1 MEKLSF
7 FSNNDESY
15 TDDIVEMEKEIRPQ
29 LQDLFLKWSEKGF
42 KLREIQLVLIN
53 IVSEMTSFFIIQNR
67 RNSKI
72 SK

>member
-1 MEKLSF
+1 MIEKLSF

-29 LQDLFLKWSEKGF
+29 LSDLFLKWSEKGF

-53 IVSEMTSFFIIQNR
+53 MISEITSSSVIKNR
-67 RNSKI
+67 RALKT
-72 SK
+72 

>member
-15 TDDIVEMEKEIRPQ
+15 TNDVVEMEKEIRPQ

-53 IVSEMTSFFIIQNR
+53 MISEITSFSVIQNR
-67 RNSKI
+67 RALKTSK
-72 SK
+72 

>member
-7 FSNNDESY
+7 FNEKESY
-15 TDDIVEMEKEIRPQ
+15 NDFASEMEKEIRPQ

-53 IVSEMTSFFIIQNR
+53 MISEITSFSVIRNR
-67 RNSKI
+67 RALKI

>member
-15 TDDIVEMEKEIRPQ
+15 TNDIAEMEKEIRPQ

-53 IVSEMTSFFIIQNR
+53 MVSEITSFSVIQNR
-67 RNSKI
+67 RALKTSK
-72 SK
+72 

>member
-15 TDDIVEMEKEIRPQ
+15 TNDIAEMEKEIRPQ

-53 IVSEMTSFFIIQNR
+53 MISEITSFSVIRNR
-67 RNSKI
+67 RALKI

>member
-15 TDDIVEMEKEIRPQ
+15 TNDIAEMEKEIRPQ

-53 IVSEMTSFFIIQNR
+53 MVSEITSFSVIRNR
-67 RNSKI
+67 RTLKTSK
-72 SK
+72 

>member
-29 LQDLFLKWSEKGF
+29 LSDLFLKWSEKGF

-53 IVSEMTSFFIIQNR
+53 MISEITSSSVIKNR
-67 RNSKI
+67 RALKT
-72 SK
+72 

>member
-15 TDDIVEMEKEIRPQ
+15 TNDVVEMEKEIRPQ

-53 IVSEMTSFFIIQNR
+53 MISEITSLTVIQNR
-67 RNSKI
+67 RALKTSK
-72 SK
+72 